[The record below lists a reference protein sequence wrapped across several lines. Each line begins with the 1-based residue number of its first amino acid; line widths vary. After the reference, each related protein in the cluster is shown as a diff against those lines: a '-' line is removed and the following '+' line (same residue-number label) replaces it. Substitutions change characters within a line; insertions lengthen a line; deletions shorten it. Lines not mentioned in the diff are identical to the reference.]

1 MLENT
6 LTLSL
11 PNGGTPVNMTIT
23 RIDVFQNRSVYHEPT
38 HSTTVRR
45 TVGFYRTLPKRS
57 GDFLGVSKS
66 AAKTTM
72 DLSVLDAK
80 GATITAPAIGEISF
94 SVPIGATE
102 AAIDSLLDRLDALIS
117 NRTVIKRTILGPEI

>member
-23 RIDVFQNRSVYHEPT
+23 RIDVFQNRSVYHEPS
-38 HSTTVRR
+38 HSTTMRK
-45 TVGFYRTLPKRS
+45 TCGFYRTLPKRS

-66 AAKTTM
+66 AAKSTVDIAVT
-72 DLSVLDAK
+72 DAK
-80 GATITAPAIGEISF
+80 GATVTAPMIGEISF

-102 AAIDSLLDRLDALIS
+102 AAIDTLLDRLDALIS
-117 NRTVIKRTILGPEI
+117 NRSVLKRTILGPEI

>member
-38 HSTTVRR
+38 HSTTARR
-45 TVGFYRTLPKRS
+45 IVGFYRTLPKRS